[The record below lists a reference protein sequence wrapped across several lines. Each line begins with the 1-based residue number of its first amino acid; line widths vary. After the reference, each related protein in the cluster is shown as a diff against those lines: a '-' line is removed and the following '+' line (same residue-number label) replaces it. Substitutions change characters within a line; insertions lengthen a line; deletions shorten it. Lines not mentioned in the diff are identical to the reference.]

1 MSTDTRD
8 LLFVY
13 GTLKCCCNNPFAL
26 RLSREG
32 IFVSAG
38 NLPGR
43 LYRLDWYPA
52 LVADP
57 AGGPVH
63 GEVWDIDASSPIL
76 ADLDRYEGHEFRRE
90 RLPITTPAGEK
101 ECWVYLWTGDTAGL
115 PLIPDGVFED

>member
-76 ADLDRYEGHEFRRE
+76 TSPHNNAGRGEGMLGLSLDRRHGGPAPHPRR
-90 RLPITTPAGEK
+90 
-101 ECWVYLWTGDTAGL
+101 GL
-115 PLIPDGVFED
+115 